1 MSSAFALIVA
11 VNTDRTDLLQPFLLP
26 SLVFALKWLGNYIWE
41 SSEAELLLL
50 LKVLHAL
57 VKPSLISGEAEA
69 CHRTVLNI
77 AARSLEE
84 QLKDVRTRL
93 PGSRSDNQSDIQ
105 PSPHQDIQQEI
116 QALLD
121 ILDPY
126 LSFQCNGNS
135 RRSEL
140 DSWTTHADGICGVI
154 RVTLQGLILWSASGE
169 MSMSPHAYT
178 HRLILAGIRLS
189 AASNVLS
196 VLLDEL
202 KAQAE
207 EASGSLDLAI
217 DIAATL
223 ICAPIPESFAQEQ
236 TIYHPIDTTKEAF
249 PRCLLLTLRQALMI
263 QHQNVPKLSEK
274 DPTRAEVIV
283 RLTRRVNA
291 LLTPPAHVGTLD
303 VTNIIDNMNLEAAAA
318 AAAAGHDVIDLSNGN
333 GTANDTGGAPG
344 ESIDQILN
352 NVVAATANNDHHG
365 AGNEP
370 HDFDT
375 TGMDTSLDDI
385 LNAAHM
391 GNPEFLDLEMDGMF

>member
-1 MSSAFALIVA
+1 
-11 VNTDRTDLLQPFLLP
+11 
-26 SLVFALKWLGNYIWE
+26 LGNYIWE
-41 SSEAELLLL
+41 SSEADLLLL

-57 VKPSLISGEAEA
+57 VKPHSISGEAQA

-77 AARSLEE
+77 TARTLEE

-93 PGSRSDNQSDIQ
+93 PGGRSDHQSDIQ

-116 QALLD
+116 QSLLD

-154 RVTLQGLILWSASGE
+154 RVTFQGLILWSASAE

-189 AASNVLS
+189 TASNVLS
-196 VLLDEL
+196 VLIDEL

-207 EASGSLDLAI
+207 EAGGSLDLAI

-249 PRCLLLTLRQALMI
+249 PRCLLLTLRQALMV

-291 LLTPPAHVGTLD
+291 LLTPPAHVGALD

-318 AAAAGHDVIDLSNGN
+318 AAAAGHDVIDLSNAN
-333 GTANDTGGAPG
+333 GAAGDQGAGAPG

-365 AGNEP
+365 TGNEP
-370 HDFDT
+370 HDLDT

-391 GNPEFLDLEMDGMF
+391 GNPEFLDLDMDGMF